1 LQYSSLL
8 ELLELPSLMD
18 ACVRSNLYE
27 EALSIASFANTLKR
41 RHTDKNIVVLRVID
55 QIRSRQSDLRRHLI
69 HRLKQN
75 ITMPQCLEVLTA
87 LRRLNSI
94 DLEGEKN
101 IEELHDGMELKLQV
115 DFLEARDTWLESSPR
130 TNNATLGPGEQ
141 LLDTI
146 ERYRTRVFEIGT
158 QFNAIF
164 GTSMTKQSVSSSNSL
179 LSMWIT
185 RRIHLFL
192 TMITSS
198 VNRMEDSAILR
209 DALEACVFFASSM
222 ARLGGDFK
230 SMLSDIFESKMVSL
244 VTNCWKEGVSTLQE
258 TLKVCRD
265 AGVVGPLI
273 SPSIAPQASGISP
286 EQPPRQ
292 LLSHPPLA
300 RMINSYLS
308 GFNELRRCLLPN
320 IFVILRNELKN
331 SLKNVKA
338 ILETNQRTVNAPA
351 LRGEASQLH
360 EAAESMMIV
369 FDNIVEPY
377 ITGALEVALGNFK
390 AGKELLLK
398 QMDKVEEESE
408 EEEEKENEEEE
419 GKESEEEEGK
429 ESEEEEKG
437 KESEEEEKGEESE
450 EDDKSQEID
459 DNEQQKDNEVEVD
472 KTADDNVISQ
482 SVTDSENHNAIDS
495 S

>member
-1 LQYSSLL
+1 
-8 ELLELPSLMD
+8 
-18 ACVRSNLYE
+18 
-27 EALSIASFANTLKR
+27 
-41 RHTDKNIVVLRVID
+41 
-55 QIRSRQSDLRRHLI
+55 
-69 HRLKQN
+69 
-75 ITMPQCLEVLTA
+75 
-87 LRRLNSI
+87 
-94 DLEGEKN
+94 
-101 IEELHDGMELKLQV
+101 
-115 DFLEARDTWLESSPR
+115 
-130 TNNATLGPGEQ
+130 
-141 LLDTI
+141 
-146 ERYRTRVFEIGT
+146 
-158 QFNAIF
+158 
-164 GTSMTKQSVSSSNSL
+164 MTKQSVSSSNSL

-273 SPSIAPQASGISP
+273 SSSIAPQASGISP

-300 RMINSYLS
+300 RMVNSYLS

-351 LRGEASQLH
+351 LRGEASQLR

-419 GKESEEEEGK
+419 GKESEEEEKGK

-482 SVTDSENHNAIDS
+482 SVTDSENHNTIDS